1 LKKGDDFPA
10 LTGRTLTGEQFS
22 FSSLKGHPFLLK
34 LGTTWCPTCGQESA
48 EIETI
53 RKFMGDNGIKFIEVF
68 IQEGSAAVIK
78 SFTKSG
84 HTQPDTIILD
94 AGDIG
99 KALGVYQIPRV
110 MMINANMKVFRDG
123 GPLRS
128 ETLQQQL
135 QEMLNGK

>member
-1 LKKGDDFPA
+1 
-10 LTGRTLTGEQFS
+10 
-22 FSSLKGHPFLLK
+22 
-34 LGTTWCPTCGQESA
+34 
-48 EIETI
+48 
-53 RKFMGDNGIKFIEVF
+53 MGDNGIKFIEVF